1 MNNKYHIGRL
11 VNVFLVTAAI
21 FDFPSLVDLVVGA
34 PLYYGVNNHGNND
47 ASEGAIHIY
56 LNKGGHFGLK
66 PDWTIFGNK
75 VS

>member
-1 MNNKYHIGRL
+1 MFFSRVDITGFGSVLEKIDFNN
-11 VNVFLVTAAI
+11 
-21 FDFPSLVDLVVGA
+21 DSLVDLVVGA

-66 PDWTIFGNK
+66 PGLSK
-75 VS
+75 EVRAGV